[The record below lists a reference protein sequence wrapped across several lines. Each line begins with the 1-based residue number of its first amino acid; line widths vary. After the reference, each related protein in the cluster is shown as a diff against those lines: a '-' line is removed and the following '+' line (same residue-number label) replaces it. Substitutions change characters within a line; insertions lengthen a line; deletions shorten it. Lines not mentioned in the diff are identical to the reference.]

1 MEDYKVLLAEGEALI
16 NRVTEIDKEIKNQE
30 RVIYRGKMQK
40 AIDLLKDCEPKLWDV
55 PIFDIYQRCE
65 NCGEEINIEL
75 YLADIIGELENTME
89 CCLQ

>member
-1 MEDYKVLLAEGEALI
+1 MGYCEALLAEKEALTK
-16 NRVTEIDKEIKNQE
+16 RLVEIDEEIKSQE
-30 RVIYRGKMQK
+30 KVIYRGKMQK

-65 NCGEEINIEL
+65 NCGETINIEL
-75 YLADIIGELENTME
+75 YLTDIIMGLENAME